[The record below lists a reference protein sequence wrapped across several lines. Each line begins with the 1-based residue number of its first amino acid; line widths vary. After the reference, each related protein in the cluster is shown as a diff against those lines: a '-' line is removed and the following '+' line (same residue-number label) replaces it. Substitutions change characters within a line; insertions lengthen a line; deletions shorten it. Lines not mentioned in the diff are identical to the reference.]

1 MKNKFFN
8 IISFLIIGF
17 LVSCSSK
24 KETPVSVAQKW
35 CELNAKAYKADES
48 AKETA
53 EMARDKFEKEIETKY
68 NNDKAFMDEL
78 EKEIEKC
85 ENASEGRD

>member
-1 MKNKFFN
+1 MKNKYFN
-8 IISFLIIGF
+8 FISSLLIIF

-24 KETPVSVAQKW
+24 KETPASIAQKW
-35 CELNAKAYKADES
+35 CDLNAKVYKAEES
-48 AKETA
+48 AKEAA